1 MACAAVTHA
10 LGTPFNFWDDPLVLF
25 ACDRIRETT
34 KSWKPPGREAVRGE
48 LLLLNYNTKM
58 EKNIAALKKSPTS
71 LVLACLETGPCFT
84 MAPMFNVLA
93 HGVHCP
99 SCVLEVMNC
108 AGHLAKGGS
117 KNASYLAEGVILVMR
132 KLDPDRAIIYIN
144 RWDGASNV
152 QLAGKII
159 EKMFP
164 RCTSL
169 WGYEHLCSLICK
181 DDQLMP
187 EVVVLTLWHYVLY
200 NWYCSGSR
208 QRIHAV
214 FRKMSRLMNEG
225 MYVGLDRHAGTQMA
239 GVPIALLHDL

>member
-1 MACAAVTHA
+1 MSGDGAMIH
-10 LGTPFNFWDDPLVLF
+10 
-25 ACDRIRETT
+25 
-34 KSWKPPGREAVRGE
+34 K
-48 LLLLNYNTKM
+48 
-58 EKNIAALKKSPTS
+58 
-71 LVLACLETGPCFT
+71 
-84 MAPMFNVLA
+84 APMFNVLA

-99 SCVLEVMNC
+99 SCVLEVINC

-117 KNASYLAEGVILVMR
+117 KNAPYLAEGVIIVMR
-132 KLDPDRAIIYIN
+132 RLDPDRTIIYIN
-144 RWDGASNV
+144 WWDGASNV

-159 EKMFP
+159 EQIFP

-200 NWYCSGSR
+200 NWFCSGSR

-214 FRKMSRLMNEG
+214 FRKMSRLMNEDSRISRG
-225 MYVGLDRHAGTQMA
+225 GSPQAGRSEKKGFRRDQAT
-239 GVPIALLHDL
+239 GTVHCRGSGDVR